1 MIFFDIRRYVAIM
14 NENLEIVDNL
24 AIFII
29 YEIAKIL
36 RELIM
41 ILFDDEQRYV
51 NLYYMCAHYRLI
63 YDDIL
68 S

>member
-1 MIFFDIRRYVAIM
+1 M
-14 NENLEIVDNL
+14 NENLETVDNL

-36 RELIM
+36 RELIV

>member
-14 NENLEIVDNL
+14 NENLEIVDNF